1 MALAAFSRTRTFMK
15 TLALLYD
22 AAGHDRKVD
31 DLDKVD
37 PSSLGPEQLLWV
49 DVNEFDDGQLH
60 GLPPHLPV
68 AEVSLEELGNLQI
81 FDDHYRFAIPLHD
94 KQQSQLGFVVGKTW
108 LLTLSKVRPSFF
120 DDFVEADKGETLK
133 GRMSPTALTATL
145 LMRQLDSYSNEL
157 ALVDTAIDK
166 LDETILRSREKRTP
180 LGVLAALRRRVAG
193 LRAGLGH
200 QRDVIHSLIGPDF
213 FAHVTS
219 ADQPFLVETNRV
231 FERVE
236 DDVARARDTIIGSF
250 ELYASRVAQ
259 DTNQLLKALTIAT
272 VVTGIV
278 GAVAGIFGMNFDT
291 PIAHTGLNGF
301 LLVTGAMLFA
311 SVVLLAVAV
320 WRRWI

>member
-1 MALAAFSRTRTFMK
+1 MK

-49 DVNEFDDGQLH
+49 DVSEFDDGQLH

-68 AEVSLEELGNLQI
+68 AEVSLEELGSLQI

-94 KQQSQLGFVVGKTW
+94 KEQSQLGFVVGKTW

-145 LMRQLDSYSNEL
+145 LMRQLDSYRNEL

-200 QRDVIHSLIGPDF
+200 QRDVIHSLIGP
-213 FAHVTS
+213 TS
-219 ADQPFLVETNRV
+219 LRTSRLPTSLFSLRQIV
-231 FERVE
+231 FSNVSKMTWPALAIRSLEASNFMPV
-236 DDVARARDTIIGSF
+236 GSRKIPT
-250 ELYASRVAQ
+250 SC
-259 DTNQLLKALTIAT
+259 
-272 VVTGIV
+272 
-278 GAVAGIFGMNFDT
+278 
-291 PIAHTGLNGF
+291 
-301 LLVTGAMLFA
+301 
-311 SVVLLAVAV
+311 
-320 WRRWI
+320 

>member
-1 MALAAFSRTRTFMK
+1 MK
-15 TLALLYD
+15 TLAFLYD

-31 DLDKVD
+31 DLDNVD

-49 DVNEFDDGQLH
+49 DVSEFDDGQLH

-68 AEVSLEELGNLQI
+68 TRVSLEELGGLQI
-81 FDDHYRFAIPLHD
+81 LNDHYRFAITLHD
-94 KQQSQLGFVVGKTW
+94 KEQSKLGFVVGKTW
-108 LLTLSKVRPSFF
+108 LLTLSKMRPKFF

-145 LMRQLDSYSNEL
+145 LIRQLDAYRKEV

-166 LDETILRSREKRTP
+166 LDEIILRSREKRPP

-193 LRAGLGH
+193 LRAGLGD
-200 QRDVIHSLIGPDF
+200 QRHVIHSLVGPDF
-213 FAHVTS
+213 FAHITS
-219 ADQPFLVETNRV
+219 ADAPFLVETNRV

-236 DDVARARDTIIGSF
+236 DDVARARETIIGSF

-272 VVTGIV
+272 VITGIV

-291 PIAHTGLNGF
+291 PISHDGMNGF
-301 LLVTGAMLFA
+301 LLITGAMVFA
-311 SVVLLAVAV
+311 SVALVAFAV
-320 WRRWI
+320 WRRWL

>member
-1 MALAAFSRTRTFMK
+1 
-15 TLALLYD
+15 
-22 AAGHDRKVD
+22 
-31 DLDKVD
+31 
-37 PSSLGPEQLLWV
+37 
-49 DVNEFDDGQLH
+49 
-60 GLPPHLPV
+60 
-68 AEVSLEELGNLQI
+68 
-81 FDDHYRFAIPLHD
+81 
-94 KQQSQLGFVVGKTW
+94 
-108 LLTLSKVRPSFF
+108 
-120 DDFVEADKGETLK
+120 
-133 GRMSPTALTATL
+133 
-145 LMRQLDSYSNEL
+145 
-157 ALVDTAIDK
+157 
-166 LDETILRSREKRTP
+166 
-180 LGVLAALRRRVAG
+180 
-193 LRAGLGH
+193 
-200 QRDVIHSLIGPDF
+200 VIHSLIGPDF

-272 VVTGIV
+272 VVTEIV

-311 SVVLLAVAV
+311 SVALLAVAF